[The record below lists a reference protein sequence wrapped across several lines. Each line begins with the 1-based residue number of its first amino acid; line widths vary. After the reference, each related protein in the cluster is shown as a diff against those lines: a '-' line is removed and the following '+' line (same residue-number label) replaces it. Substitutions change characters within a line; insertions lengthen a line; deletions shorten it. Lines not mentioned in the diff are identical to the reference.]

1 MSLFF
6 RIFFRFFSS
15 FSIHRQN
22 RLDENDIEGEE
33 DGDARVDDDEEVK
46 ITPFNM
52 KEELQEG
59 HFDVDGHYQ
68 WNKEKDITDNWL
80 DNIDWVKIKK
90 DSNYKQK
97 YNAAGLPDSEAESS
111 TDEEEE
117 AKAKSFNLKDT
128 YKSIHE
134 MMKPR
139 ETVKKT
145 LQRLGGNKK
154 LTTAQ
159 RWKMKKQG
167 VVDENAELVTRMT
180 GFCDE
185 ILTRTGNMNVYEE
198 TFESI
203 EQKIKE
209 LEVKEARSNPQ
220 IVKEDDLDMY
230 ADDFDTKE
238 QAKLGENEAG
248 PSQMSSMTEEKDTK
262 DEHGVQMWEYKVTL
276 DDEKIHGPFT
286 SEQMQKFVDEG
297 KFKEPVFVRKIEE
310 GSSEKQFYSSARID
324 FELYI

>member
-1 MSLFF
+1 MSDSFNIWILYL
-6 RIFFRFFSS
+6 IFVIFL
-15 FSIHRQN
+15 RQN

-33 DGDARVDDDEEVK
+33 DGDARVDSDDEVK

-52 KEELQEG
+52 KEELEEG
-59 HFDVDGHYQ
+59 HFDGEGHYHF
-68 WNKEKDITDNWL
+68 NKDKDITDNWL

-117 AKAKSFNLKDT
+117 AKAKAFSLIDT
-128 YKSIHE
+128 YKNVHRL
-134 MMKPR
+134 MKPR
-139 ETVKKT
+139 ETVKKA

-159 RWKMKKQG
+159 RWKMRKQG
-167 VVDENAELVTRMT
+167 IVDENAEIVTKMT
-180 GFCDE
+180 GYCDE

-198 TFESI
+198 TFETI
-203 EQKIKE
+203 NEKIKS
-209 LEVKEARSNPQ
+209 LESKEARSNPM

-238 QAKLGENEAG
+238 QKKIETTDMPG
-248 PSQMSSMTEEKDTK
+248 PSQASTSATTEDAKAD
-262 DEHGVQMWEYKVTL
+262 VQMWEYKEKQ

-286 SEQMQKFVDEG
+286 SEQMQKFVDDG
-297 KFKEPVFVRKIEE
+297 KFEEPVFVRKIEE
-310 GSSEKQFYSSARID
+310 GSDKKLFYTSARID
-324 FELYI
+324 FELYL

>member
-1 MSLFF
+1 M
-6 RIFFRFFSS
+6 
-15 FSIHRQN
+15 
-22 RLDENDIEGEE
+22 DENEIEGEE
-33 DGDARVDDDEEVK
+33 DGDARVDSDEEVK

-117 AKAKSFNLKDT
+117 AKAKAFNLKDT
-128 YKSIHE
+128 YKSIHGL
-134 MMKPR
+134 MKPK

-167 VVDENAELVTRMT
+167 VVDENAEIVTKMT
-180 GFCDE
+180 GYCDE

-203 EQKIKE
+203 GQKIKDLE
-209 LEVKEARSNPQ
+209 LKQARSNPQ
-220 IVKEDDLDMY
+220 IVKDDDLDMY

-238 QAKLGENEAG
+238 QAKLVTEPGT
-248 PSQMSSMTEEKDTK
+248 SQVDVASGASTSKVAEEDTK
-262 DEHGVQMWEYKVTL
+262 DDDVQMWEYKVTL

-286 SEQMQKFVDEG
+286 SEQMQKFVDDG

-310 GSSEKQFYSSARID
+310 GSNEKPFYTSARID

>member
-1 MSLFF
+1 MSDHILDC
-6 RIFFRFFSS
+6 FSYVH
-15 FSIHRQN
+15 FPHRRN
-22 RLDENDIEGEE
+22 RLDENEIEGEE
-33 DGDARVDDDEEVK
+33 DGDARVDSDEEVK

-59 HFDVDGHYQ
+59 HFDGDGHYQ

-111 TDEEEE
+111 TDEEED
-117 AKAKSFNLKDT
+117 AKAKAFNLVAT
-128 YKSIHE
+128 YKNIHGL
-134 MMKPR
+134 MKPK

-159 RWKMKKQG
+159 RWKLKKQG
-167 VVDENAELVTRMT
+167 LVDENAELVTKMT
-180 GFCDE
+180 GYCDE

-198 TFESI
+198 TFETI
-203 EQKIKE
+203 AQKIKDLE
-209 LEVKEARSNPQ
+209 LKQARSNPN
-220 IVKEDDLDMY
+220 IVKDDDLDMY

-238 QAKLGENEAG
+238 QEKLVTTEPGTSQGASTSKVENE
-248 PSQMSSMTEEKDTK
+248 DTK
-262 DEHGVQMWEYKVTL
+262 DDDVQMWEYKVTL
-276 DDEKIHGPFT
+276 EDEKILGPFT
-286 SEQMQKFVDEG
+286 SEQMQKFVDDG

-310 GSSEKQFYSSARID
+310 GSNDKPFYTSARID

>member
-1 MSLFF
+1 
-6 RIFFRFFSS
+6 
-15 FSIHRQN
+15 
-22 RLDENDIEGEE
+22 
-33 DGDARVDDDEEVK
+33 
-46 ITPFNM
+46 M

-97 YNAAGLPDSEAESS
+97 YNAAGLPDSKAESS

-117 AKAKSFNLKDT
+117 AKAKAFNLTDT
-128 YKSIHE
+128 YKSIHGL
-134 MMKPR
+134 MKPK
-139 ETVKKT
+139 ESVKKT

-167 VVDENAELVTRMT
+167 IVDENAELVTKMT
-180 GFCDE
+180 GYCDE

-203 EQKIKE
+203 GQKVKD
-209 LEVKEARSNPQ
+209 LEAKKARSNPQ

-238 QAKLGENEAG
+238 QAKLVTTEPVAGSSSSATTTSKEA
-248 PSQMSSMTEEKDTK
+248 EVETK
-262 DEHGVQMWEYKVTL
+262 SDDGVQMWEYKMTL

-286 SEQMQKFVDEG
+286 SEQMQKFVDDG

-310 GSSEKQFYSSARID
+310 GSNEKQFYTSARID